1 VSVSFFIFT
10 DPEKASTSMFYA
22 IFQTGVAILRVF
34 YQTIFN
40 TGVTRVCAGGDLIT
54 F

>member
-22 IFQTGVAILRVF
+22 IFQTGVAILEFFIKRFLTQVLRA
-34 YQTIFN
+34 YVLVVI
-40 TGVTRVCAGGDLIT
+40 
-54 F
+54 